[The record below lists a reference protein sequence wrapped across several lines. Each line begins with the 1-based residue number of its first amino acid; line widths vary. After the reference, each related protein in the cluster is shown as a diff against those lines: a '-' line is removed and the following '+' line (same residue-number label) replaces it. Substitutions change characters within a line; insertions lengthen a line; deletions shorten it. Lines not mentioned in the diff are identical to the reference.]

1 MKDFFDRQ
9 IKNLR
14 QTIDDYRAGRLT
26 LNTLIQRIQGIGD
39 VLEDDEWK
47 QAVFPIIWSMEQI
60 NAFALEEKQ
69 DLTEKE
75 TRSIENSL
83 LELEAFIGR
92 LDAE

>member
-9 IKNLR
+9 IKILR

-83 LELEAFIGR
+83 LELEEFIGR